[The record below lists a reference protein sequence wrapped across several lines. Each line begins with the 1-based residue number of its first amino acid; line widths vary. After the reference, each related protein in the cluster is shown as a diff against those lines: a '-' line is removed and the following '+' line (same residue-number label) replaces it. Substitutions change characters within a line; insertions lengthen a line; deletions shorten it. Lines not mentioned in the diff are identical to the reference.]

1 MSPRV
6 RHCSQCVAL
15 GLAIIAALLTGSA
28 MAANGPA
35 GDIGADVWLGLFSTV
50 IFALLAG
57 YSRGLERRMDRMDSG
72 LSARI
77 KMLEHED
84 RQKAAAIALM
94 RETVLREH
102 PSRAETAEHRAH
114 VEAELHHIRERLDYL
129 ARPQRRGQGR

>member
-1 MSPRV
+1 MSPRAQ
-6 RHCSQCVAL
+6 HCTQCVAL
-15 GLAIIAALLTGSA
+15 GLAILAALFTGTA
-28 MAANGPA
+28 MASNGPA
-35 GDIGADVWLGLFSTV
+35 GDIGADVWLGLFCTV

-57 YSRGLERRMDRMDSG
+57 YSKGLEKRIDRLDSG

-84 RQKAAAIALM
+84 RQKASAIALM

-114 VEAELHHIRERLDYL
+114 VEAELHHIRVRLDDL
-129 ARPQRRGQGR
+129 ARTHHRSNDR

>member
-1 MSPRV
+1 
-6 RHCSQCVAL
+6 VAL
-15 GLAIIAALLTGSA
+15 ACSLVAALFAGSA
-28 MAANGPA
+28 LAANTGPA
-35 GDIGADVWLGLFSTV
+35 ADIGAEVWLGLFSSV

-57 YSRGLERRMDRMDSG
+57 YSRGLERRMDRMDTG

-84 RQKAAAIALM
+84 RQKSAAIALM

-129 ARPQRRGQGR
+129 ARPHHRSSDR